1 MFTDSQIER
10 MRYELEHPEAM
21 QKRINE
27 ENEEPEIN
35 KFIKA
40 TKEHFKAEGRDFD
53 KEFSEYQKNSRT
65 QGRKI

>member
-27 ENEEPEIN
+27 ENVEPEIN

-40 TKEHFKAEGRDFD
+40 IKERFKAEGRDFD
-53 KEFSEYQKNSRT
+53 KEFSEYQKNIRT

>member
-27 ENEEPEIN
+27 ENVEPEIN
-35 KFIKA
+35 NFIKA
-40 TKEHFKAEGRDFD
+40 IKERFKAEGRDFD
-53 KEFSEYQKNSRT
+53 KEFFEFKAKRA
-65 QGRKI
+65 

>member
-1 MFTDSQIER
+1 MKGGIFIMFTDSQIER

-27 ENEEPEIN
+27 EQEIN

-40 TKEHFKAEGRDFD
+40 TKERFKAEGRDFD
-53 KEFSEYQKNSRT
+53 KEFFEFKAKRA
-65 QGRKI
+65 

>member
-27 ENEEPEIN
+27 EKWANEFIN
-35 KFIKA
+35 K
-40 TKEHFKAEGRDFD
+40 TKERFKAEGRDFD
-53 KEFSEYQKNSRT
+53 KEFTEWKKQNN
-65 QGRKI
+65 KIK

>member
-27 ENEEPEIN
+27 EKEEN
-35 KFIKA
+35 KFIEA
-40 TKEHFKAEGRDFD
+40 TKELFKAEGRDFE
-53 KEFSEYQKNSRT
+53 KEFAEWQKK
-65 QGRKI
+65 QEDKINK